1 MDRVRDAPITGG
13 NMLPQPILQT
23 SRLLLRPFTLADAP
37 DVAHLAGAQEIAS
50 TTLNIPHPYELS
62 MAEEW
67 IGRRSAGLEQETHV
81 GYALTLLESGELI
94 GGIGM
99 SPTLEHR
106 RAELGYWIAVPYW
119 GQGLCTEAAAEMLRF
134 GFEDLDLHRI
144 MARHIERNPASGR
157 VMQKLGM
164 TREGCMRHHILK
176 WGQYEDV
183 VFYGLLKEGWLARR
197 PVPPEAA

>member
-1 MDRVRDAPITGG
+1 
-13 NMLPQPILQT
+13 MLPQPLLQT
-23 SRLLLRPFTLADAP
+23 SRLLLRPFTSADAAN
-37 DVAHLAGAQEIAS
+37 VARLAGAREIAS

-67 IGRRSAGLEQETHV
+67 IGRRSVGLEEETHV
-81 GYALTLLESGELI
+81 GYALTFLASGELV
-94 GGIGM
+94 GGIGL

-119 GQGLCTEAAAEMLRF
+119 GQGLCTEAAAEMVRF

-144 MARHIERNPASGR
+144 MARHLERNPASGR

-164 TREGCMRHHILK
+164 TQEGCMRQHILK
-176 WGQYEDV
+176 WGQFEDV
-183 VFYGLLKEGWLARR
+183 VFYGLLKEDWLALRAA
-197 PVPPEAA
+197 PSEAA